1 MRNRNIRKQVWLNR
15 EEASMLKKRAKKCGL
30 SEGVLLRNL
39 ITRFEPKEKPDE
51 SFYEVLKELRQ
62 IGINLNQIAHKANA
76 TGNIESE
83 LYKDEALKWDQFIL
97 DIKKKYLKPDITT
110 KLDEF

>member
-1 MRNRNIRKQVWLNR
+1 MRNRNIKKQVWLNK
-15 EEASMLKKRAKKCGL
+15 EEATMLKKRAKKCGL
-30 SEGVLLRNL
+30 SEGVLIRNL

-51 SFYEVLKELRQ
+51 DFYKILKELRQ

-83 LYKDEALKWDQFIL
+83 FYNNEAIKWNSFIV
-97 DIKKKYLKPDITT
+97 DIKKKYLKPDKTT
-110 KLDEF
+110 KSDEF